1 MKHEH
6 AGYVTIDLAESDYS
20 DLIQLLD
27 SRIKSERARAAA
39 YKAHRDHSN
48 QMVASGRMSQLI
60 ALRNAVVSGCRQEVD
75 DV

>member
-1 MKHEH
+1 MTHDQTEQLTVVLN
-6 AGYVTIDLAESDYS
+6 ASDYA

-27 SRIKSERARAAA
+27 QRIKSERGRAAA

-48 QMVASGRMSQLI
+48 QMVANGRKAQLLE
-60 ALRNAVVSGCRQEVD
+60 LRNALVTGCRQEVD